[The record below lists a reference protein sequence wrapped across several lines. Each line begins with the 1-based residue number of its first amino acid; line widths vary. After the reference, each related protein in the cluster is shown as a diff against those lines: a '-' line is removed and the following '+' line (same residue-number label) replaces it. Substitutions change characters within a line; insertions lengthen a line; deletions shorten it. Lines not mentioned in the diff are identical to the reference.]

1 MNNKEK
7 ALQILNE
14 TDKLGILHKGSLGES
29 VAISC
34 IVKALDEKDAI
45 FKEFLEK
52 EREELIEQIKIHQ
65 SRGYG
70 YDNFEECYT
79 YMAAK
84 LLRMIEKIFG
94 GK

>member
-34 IVKALDEKDAI
+34 IVKALNEKDAK
-45 FKEFLEK
+45 FKEYLEK
-52 EREELIEQIKIHQ
+52 TRKKYTTGLSIALQKNATQEAVVNDKIQCLLNEIINELFKE
-65 SRGYG
+65 
-70 YDNFEECYT
+70 N
-79 YMAAK
+79 
-84 LLRMIEKIFG
+84 
-94 GK
+94 